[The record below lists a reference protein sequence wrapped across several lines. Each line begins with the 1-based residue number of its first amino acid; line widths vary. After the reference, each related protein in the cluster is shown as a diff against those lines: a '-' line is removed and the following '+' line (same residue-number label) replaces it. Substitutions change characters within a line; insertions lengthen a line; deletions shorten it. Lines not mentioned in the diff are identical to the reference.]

1 MGKLSPLT
9 RNGGGFA
16 ISARI
21 VEAYVGEYA
30 SGKSEVAVNRALEIA
45 RDGRKVNLIDL
56 DIVEPCYTLRP
67 IKKELEESGLSVVA
81 WETKDTIGLGEAGN
95 IIKPESR
102 WALYREGDVILDI
115 GYGVEGAKTLNL
127 LEGVDQTPELQVYVV
142 LNTKRPMTSTVQ
154 DIIDY
159 IKELGPVHGLINNT
173 HLGDETT
180 AEVVQEGAQ
189 VIGEVSKILGIPVV
203 ATTADQEVA
212 KKIGPVDGMGNFVRP
227 LVRYMPR
234 TFW

>member
-1 MGKLSPLT
+1 M
-9 RNGGGFA
+9 A
-16 ISARI
+16 ISKRI

-30 SGKSEVAVNRALEIA
+30 SGKSEVAVNRALELA
-45 RDGRKVNLIDL
+45 RTGRKVNLVDL

-67 IKKELEESGLSVVA
+67 IKKELEETGMTVIA
-81 WETKDTIGLGEAGN
+81 WETRDTVGLGEAGN

-127 LEGVDQTPELQVYVV
+127 IEGVDETPELQIFAVI
-142 LNTKRPMTSTVQ
+142 NAKRPITSSVQ
-154 DIIDY
+154 EIIDY
-159 IKELGPVHGLINNT
+159 IHELGPVHGLINNT

-180 AEVVQEGAQ
+180 PEVVQEGARI
-189 VIGEVSKILGIPVV
+189 VKEVSKILGIPVV

-212 KKIGPVDGMGNFVRP
+212 AKIGQYDCVGNAIRP
-227 LVRYMPR
+227 LTRYMPR

>member
-1 MGKLSPLT
+1 MGKLSHKGW
-9 RNGGGFA
+9 GGGCA
-16 ISARI
+16 ISQRI

-30 SGKSEVAVNRALEIA
+30 SGKSEVAVNRALA
-45 RDGRKVNLIDL
+45 LAGAGRQVNLVDL

-67 IKKELEESGLSVVA
+67 IKKELEATGITVLA
-81 WETKDTIGLGEAGN
+81 WETRDTVGLGEAGN
-95 IIKPESR
+95 IIKPECR

-127 LEGVDQTPELQVYVV
+127 LEGVENTPELQVFAVI
-142 LNTKRPMTSTVQ
+142 NAKRPMTSTLDEIVA
-154 DIIDY
+154 Y
-159 IKELGPVHGLINNT
+159 IKELGPVDGLINNT

-180 AEVVQEGAQ
+180 PDIVQEGARL
-189 VIGEVSKILGIPVV
+189 VSQAAKLLGIPVV
-203 ATTADQEVA
+203 ATTADRTVA
-212 KKIGPVDGMGNFVRP
+212 EQIGPQDCMGHPVRP